1 VKGERTDERPYTRC
15 AFCERTE
22 SEVGRLIAGSSAAIC
37 DDCVRLYTQVLRDDV
52 AYEPP
57 LPVDAN
63 SVSPAKIYNAL
74 GQYVVGQERA
84 KRVLSVAVYNHYQR
98 ISNKARFADE
108 DVELEKSNILLV
120 GPTGSGKTLLART
133 MARILRVPFA
143 IADATTLT
151 EAGYVGEDVENILLK
166 LLVAAG
172 GDVRR
177 AQVGIIYIDEID
189 KIGRRAENPSVT
201 RDVSGEGVQQALLKI
216 IEGTVANIPPQ
227 GGRKHP
233 HQAFI
238 PLDTTDV
245 LFICGGHFEGL
256 DGIISRRLG
265 ESAIGFG
272 AELKAWKLEGESDL
286 LDVIEPGDL
295 LDFGLIPELIGRL
308 PVVATLDELTEEEL
322 VTVLTKPRN
331 AIVRQYEKMLAL
343 EGVDLTVTDGALRA
357 MARAAR
363 TRGSGARGLRAIM
376 ERFMVDV
383 MFDIPG
389 REDVAR
395 VVIDKATVEKN
406 RAPRL
411 ITVDGSDVGLAS

>member
-1 VKGERTDERPYTRC
+1 MKGERTDENPYTTC

-22 SEVGRLIAGSSAAIC
+22 AEVGRLMAGSSAAIC

-52 AYEPP
+52 AHESP

-63 SVSPAKIYNAL
+63 SVSPAKIFNAL

-98 ISNKARFADE
+98 ISNKARIADE

-133 MARILRVPFA
+133 MAKILRVPFA

-166 LLVAAG
+166 LLAAAG
-172 GDVRR
+172 GDVRH

-216 IEGTVANIPPQ
+216 IEGSVANIPPQ

-233 HQAFI
+233 HQTFI
-238 PLDTTDV
+238 PLDTTDI

-256 DGIISRRLG
+256 DGIISRRSG
-265 ESAIGFG
+265 ETAIGFG
-272 AELKAWKLEGESDL
+272 AELKADTLKKSPLWDE
-286 LDVIEPGDL
+286 IEPGDL
-295 LDFGLIPELIGRL
+295 LEFGLIPELIGRL
-308 PVVATLDELTEEEL
+308 PVVATLDELTEDEL

-331 AIVRQYEKMLAL
+331 AIIKQYEKMLAL
-343 EGVDLTVTDGALRA
+343 EGVELTVTDGALQA
-357 MARAAR
+357 MARA
-363 TRGSGARGLRAIM
+363 TKDRGSGARGLRSVM
-376 ERFMVDV
+376 ERFMTDV

-395 VVIDKATVEKN
+395 VVIDKATVEKD
-406 RAPRL
+406 RAPRV
-411 ITVDGSDVGLAS
+411 IAVGGSEMELAS

>member
-1 VKGERTDERPYTRC
+1 VKGERTNESPFTRC

-22 SEVGRLIAGSSAAIC
+22 SEVGRLMAGSSAAIC

-52 AYEPP
+52 AYESP

-74 GQYVVGQERA
+74 RQYVVGQERA

-98 ISNKARFADE
+98 ISNKARIADE

-133 MARILRVPFA
+133 MAKVLRVPFA

-172 GDVRR
+172 GEVSR

-216 IEGTVANIPPQ
+216 IEGSVANIPPQ

-238 PLDTTDV
+238 PLDTTDI

-256 DGIISRRLG
+256 DGIISRRSG
-265 ESAIGFG
+265 EAAIGFG
-272 AELKAWKLEGESDL
+272 AELKIGEFKKSPLSDE
-286 LDVIEPGDL
+286 IEPGDL
-295 LDFGLIPELIGRL
+295 LEFGLIPELIGRL
-308 PVVATLDELTEEEL
+308 PVIATLDELTEDEL

-331 AIVRQYEKMLAL
+331 AIVKQYEKMLAL
-343 EGVDLTVTDGALRA
+343 EGVELTVTDGALRS
-357 MARAAR
+357 MARAAQD
-363 TRGSGARGLRAIM
+363 RGSGARGLRAIM
-376 ERFMVDV
+376 ERFMTDV
-383 MFDIPG
+383 MFGIPG
-389 REDVAR
+389 RDDVAR
-395 VVIDKATVEKN
+395 VVIDKATIEKN
-406 RAPRL
+406 RPPRV
-411 ITVDGSDVGLAS
+411 IAVGGSEMDLAS

>member
-1 VKGERTDERPYTRC
+1 VKGERTDESPFTRC
-15 AFCERTE
+15 AFCGRTE
-22 SEVGRLIAGSSAAIC
+22 TEVGRLLAGSSAAIC

-52 AYEPP
+52 AYESP

-74 GQYVVGQERA
+74 GQYVVGQERG

-98 ISNKARFADE
+98 ISNKARIADE

-133 MARILRVPFA
+133 MAKILRVPFA

-172 GDVRR
+172 GDVSR

-216 IEGTVANIPPQ
+216 IEGSVANIPPQ

-238 PLDTTDV
+238 PLDTTDI

-256 DGIISRRLG
+256 DGIISRRSG
-265 ESAIGFG
+265 ETAIGFG
-272 AELKAWKLEGESDL
+272 AELKAGKFKKSPLSYE
-286 LDVIEPGDL
+286 IEPGDL
-295 LDFGLIPELIGRL
+295 LEFGLIPELIGRL
-308 PVVATLDELTEEEL
+308 PVIATLDELTEDEL

-331 AIVRQYEKMLAL
+331 AIVKQYEKMLAL
-343 EGVDLTVTDGALRA
+343 EGVELTVTDGALRS
-357 MARAAR
+357 MARAAQD
-363 TRGSGARGLRAIM
+363 RGSGARGLRAIM
-376 ERFMVDV
+376 ERFMTDV
-383 MFDIPG
+383 MFAIPG

-395 VVIDKATVEKN
+395 VVIDKATVEEN

-411 ITVDGSDVGLAS
+411 IAVGGSEMDLAS